1 MIPHAPANTSFPRGG
16 AFVSVPYVYREIMT
30 SSRAAALPGDRSPL
44 MNPKYQMVA
53 EALRGDILDGKYQKT
68 LPTEQALC
76 ARFQVSRQTVRQAL
90 SLLETERLI
99 DRRQG
104 SGSHIRERK
113 EPVPGRPLSI
123 AVVTTYISDYIFPS
137 ILREIEAVCSENNSA
152 PLLFATQNQFA
163 SERRILLTLLEMD
176 QLDGI
181 LIEGT
186 KTGLPNPNIKLYHE
200 ILDKGIPLVFMHCN
214 FEQLPDTLSILDD
227 NVAGGRMLVEYLYR
241 KGHRKIAGI
250 FKYDDIQGRQRFVG
264 YLDAMQELGLPLED
278 KNILWYGTEQKDRFL
293 RDGFDA
299 AWAAEFVASCSAVV
313 CYNDEIA
320 ARLVAS
326 LTKLG
331 LSVPGDVAVV
341 SFDNSP
347 YSEMSSPRITSLSHG
362 QHNVG
367 RQAAELLFRHLRGEV
382 CASELVPWVLNE
394 KESS

>member
-1 MIPHAPANTSFPRGG
+1 
-16 AFVSVPYVYREIMT
+16 
-30 SSRAAALPGDRSPL
+30 

-53 EALRGDILDGKYQKT
+53 EVLRDGILDGTYQKT

-76 ARFQVSRQTVRQAL
+76 AQFQVSRQTVRQAL
-90 SLLETERLI
+90 SLLEAERLI

-113 EPVPGRPLSI
+113 DTAPRRRLSI

-137 ILREIEAVCSENNSA
+137 ILREIETVCSENNSA

-186 KTGLPNPNIKLYHE
+186 KTGLPNPNIKLYQRLME
-200 ILDKGIPLVFMHCN
+200 KGIPLVFMHGN
-214 FEQLPDTLSILDD
+214 YEMLPDTLSVLDD
-227 NVAGGRMLVEYLYR
+227 NAAGGRMLVDYLYS

-250 FKYDDIQGRQRFVG
+250 FKYDDIQGRVRFIG
-264 YLDAMQELGLPLED
+264 FLDAVQELGLPLED
-278 KNILWYGTEQKDRFL
+278 KNILWYGTEQKDRYM
-293 RDGFDA
+293 REGFDP
-299 AWAAEFVASCSAVV
+299 AWAAEFLASCTAVV

-320 ARLVAS
+320 ARLIS
-326 LTKLG
+326 CLMRLG
-331 LSVPGDVAVV
+331 LSVPGDIAVV

-347 YSEMSSPRITSLSHG
+347 FSEMSTPRITSLSHA

-367 RQAAELLFRHLRGEV
+367 RMAAELLFRLLRGEP
-382 CASELVPWVLNE
+382 CASARVPWVLNE